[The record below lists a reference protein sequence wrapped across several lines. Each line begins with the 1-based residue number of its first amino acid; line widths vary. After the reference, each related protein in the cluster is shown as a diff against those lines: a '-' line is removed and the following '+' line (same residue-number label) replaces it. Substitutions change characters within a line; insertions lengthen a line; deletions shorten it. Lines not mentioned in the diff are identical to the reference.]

1 MGLSSSLYASISG
14 LTTMGNAMSVL
25 GDNVSNVNTVAFK
38 SSRSTFQDVLSQ
50 SVSTASG
57 SKQVGRGVTLSTVN
71 GLFAQGSFESSSS
84 STDMAIGGQGFF
96 MLRAGDTTVAD
107 KYSRAGEFGFDLEGH
122 LINPMGY
129 FVQGWELSSDGDRTG
144 TIGDLNIGKS
154 TPPVTTQTVELIA
167 NLDSRVAEE
176 DNEERLF
183 ESWNATNVADTPP
196 SPAIDATRFEYTSS
210 IKVYDAQGAAHD
222 LSIYFDKTTNDNEWE
237 FLVTCD
243 PTEDKRNLTENQQ
256 QMFEPYEQYDY
267 TVHRGAGALMY
278 GVVGF
283 TTSGEVDT
291 MDAWQVPPDGQ
302 VDPALNE
309 NRIVLST
316 EDSYYEFDANFT
328 GEPIGYTT
336 TPPTINPTIALNLG
350 AVYGAQTSTQ
360 PQIIVSDAGA
370 VSDTNSGAVINSST
384 QWNSVYDANG
394 NAMET
399 GDQFVFEGFDHN
411 GVRITPLVYEVVG
424 TNDIQDLLDEIHTVF
439 GVNAEIDGEG
449 RLRMTDSTQGDSALS
464 ITNFY
469 TISGNQSVPFGGE
482 QEIFDSFFMPIE
494 GASSAMAGGAAV
506 STTLLTSV
514 YDRQSPQVPMSV
526 GDTLVF
532 GGTAA
537 DGGAGGG
544 NFTVTATTTVQDL
557 LTWLEASY
565 GGAGVVTTNVDSQGR
580 LRVIDNTPGESFL
593 DVTASITDN
602 GNAVD
607 GVAHPWGFPTTGTTI
622 NPMHQAYRGNVDTT
636 TSKQQIVSINRGLS
650 TNSGNVPVITAQ
662 TPWSS
667 VYDEAGNGGAGNL
680 TEIVRG
686 ATIDFDGVYG
696 AEGDTTTVSVA
707 TGNGRFTVQDPGDSL
722 FWSPTAGVATG
733 TVQDLLDWAEYTFHA
748 EARIDQAGRLSL
760 TDWVAD
766 TSTRTSALAINSIT
780 TLNPSAVLPNL
791 PTDIATPFGSGQP
804 FEIHPADVGTE
815 DGSQMGD
822 TVSNRFRPEALSS
835 TQYANSSTTIFQDQ
849 DGFSSGFLQSV
860 SVDTEGIITGHYS
873 NGQVLEKVQVAL
885 ANFSNLHGLFKAGGN
900 IFTETTDSG
909 APTTGAPG
917 DNGLGS
923 IAPNSLEM
931 SNVDLGAEFVKLITV
946 QRGFQANSKII
957 TTTDDM
963 LNDLIN
969 IKR

>member
-1 MGLSSSLYASISG
+1 MGLSSALYASISG
-14 LTTMGNAMSVL
+14 LSTMGSAMSVL

-84 STDMAIGGQGFF
+84 ATDMAIGGQGFF
-96 MLRAGDTTVAD
+96 MLRGDDTSVAD
-107 KYSRAGEFGFDLEGH
+107 KYSRGGEFGFDLEGN
-122 LINPMGY
+122 LVNPMGY
-129 FVQGWELSSDGDRTG
+129 FVQGWELSSDGDRQG

-167 NLDSRVAEE
+167 NLDSRIAEE
-176 DNEERLF
+176 TNEERLF
-183 ESWNATNVADTPP
+183 ESWNATNVASTPP
-196 SPAIDATRFEYTSS
+196 SAPIDSTRFEYTSS

-222 LSIYFDKTTNDNEWE
+222 LSIYFDKTTNENEWE
-237 FLVTCD
+237 FLVTSD
-243 PTEDKRNLTENQQ
+243 PTEDKRNLDLNQQ
-256 QMFEPYEQYDY
+256 QIFEPYDQYDY

-283 TTSGEVDT
+283 TTSGEFDT
-291 MDAWQVPPDGQ
+291 LDAWQVPPDGQ

-309 NRIVLST
+309 NRIVLSV

-328 GEPIGYTT
+328 GEPIDYTAN
-336 TPPTINPTIALNLG
+336 PPVINPTVKLNLG

-360 PQIIVSDAGA
+360 PQVIVSDSGGL
-370 VSDTNSGAVINSST
+370 SDTLTGVAVNSQT
-384 QWNSVYDANG
+384 PWQSVFDQAG

-411 GVRITPLVYEVVG
+411 GVRVAPLVYEVVG
-424 TNDIQDLLDEIHTVF
+424 TNTVQDLLDDIHSLF
-439 GVNAEIDGEG
+439 GVNAEIDSAG

-469 TISGNQSVPFGGE
+469 SISGNQAVPFGGSL
-482 QEIFDSFFMPIE
+482 EITPTFFMPNE
-494 GASSAMAGGAAV
+494 GVTSPAGGQVANATTALTAV
-506 STTLLTSV
+506 F
-514 YDRQSPQVPMSV
+514 DRQSSPAAIGV
-526 GDTLVF
+526 GDDLVF
-532 GGTAA
+532 TDSISATTLTFDVTAPPAAGTPTSGSTVQHLLDALEGAFGGSPA
-537 DGGAGGG
+537 
-544 NFTVTATTTVQDL
+544 VTATID
-557 LTWLEASY
+557 
-565 GGAGVVTTNVDSQGR
+565 NQGR
-580 LRVIDNTPGESFL
+580 IRLIDNTPGAQDFNIS
-593 DVTASITDN
+593 ASITDTSGN
-602 GNAVD
+602 GAR
-607 GVAHPWGFPTTGTTI
+607 PWGFTAVPA
-622 NPMHQAYRGNVDTT
+622 NMMQQAFRGNINITS
-636 TSKQQIVSINRGLS
+636 SKQTITSIARGLS
-650 TNSGNVPVITAQ
+650 TSSGNVPVMTAQ
-662 TPWSS
+662 TPWST
-667 VYDEAGNGGAGNL
+667 VHDEATLGGSGNVSEIVAGTTFDFDGQFGEAGGTTTYVTPGAGN
-680 TEIVRG
+680 
-686 ATIDFDGVYG
+686 
-696 AEGDTTTVSVA
+696 
-707 TGNGRFTVQDPGDSL
+707 NGRFTVQDSGLPL
-722 FWSPTAGVATG
+722 FWSTTAGIATG
-733 TVQDLLDWAEYTFHA
+733 TVQDLLDWAEYTFQA
-748 EARIDQAGRLSL
+748 EARIDEAGRLSL

-766 TSTRTSALAINSIT
+766 TSTRTSALAVNSIL
-780 TLNPSAVLPNL
+780 TLDNTGTPN
-791 PTDIATPFGSGQP
+791 IVAEPFGDGQA
-804 FEIHPADVGTE
+804 FEVHPADVGTE

-822 TVSNRFRPEALSS
+822 TVSNRFRPEALST

-860 SVDTEGIITGHYS
+860 SVDTEGVITGHYS

-923 IAPNSLEM
+923 IAPNALEM
-931 SNVDLGAEFVKLITV
+931 SNVDLGTEFVKLITV